1 MLYCCGVPPKCR
13 LASGANGLRLLS
25 AGEEKQR
32 LEVLHNFLKCS
43 IFLIF
48 WIFRH
53 DVHLASHHGEIFMPS
68 LSEQLVAG
76 RKARG
81 WTQAQLA
88 ERAGVSRRTLI
99 SIEAGHD
106 CSMTSLLRLFHSLDM
121 ELIARPLV
129 PERPT
134 LETVYAE
141 NAARFRARGS

>member
-1 MLYCCGVPPKCR
+1 M
-13 LASGANGLRLLS
+13 LS

-32 LEVLHNFLKCS
+32 LEVLHNFLKCG

-53 DVHLASHHGEIFMPS
+53 DVHLASHHGEVFMPS

-88 ERAGVSRRTLI
+88 GRGSAGVR
-99 SIEAGHD
+99 
-106 CSMTSLLRLFHSLDM
+106 
-121 ELIARPLV
+121 
-129 PERPT
+129 
-134 LETVYAE
+134 
-141 NAARFRARGS
+141 